1 MMLSWMEKVPDQV
14 GFLVL
19 NVDGGVVSSGGELE
33 NEERIGE
40 IIRKMV
46 YCADKR
52 DLLPANNSDS
62 INRMSIYLGKYY
74 YVVTLSN
81 QRIYIS
87 KREYLPTEPVI
98 V

>member
-1 MMLSWMEKVPDQV
+1 MMLSWIEKVPDQV

-52 DLLPANNSDS
+52 DLLPAENCDS
-62 INRMSIYLGKYY
+62 INRMSVYLGKYY

-87 KREYLPTEPVI
+87 KREYLPAEPI
-98 V
+98 VV

>member
-52 DLLPANNSDS
+52 DLLPADNSDS

-74 YVVTLSN
+74 YVVALSN

-87 KREYLPTEPVI
+87 KREYLPAEPI
-98 V
+98 VV

>member
-1 MMLSWMEKVPDQV
+1 
-14 GFLVL
+14 
-19 NVDGGVVSSGGELE
+19 
-33 NEERIGE
+33 
-40 IIRKMV
+40 MV

-52 DLLPANNSDS
+52 DLLPADNSDS